1 MPMSPIVLQRLNA
14 LALYA
19 IGFALLAAFYFQI
32 ALNELPCPL
41 CLLQRLGL
49 VALGIGPVLALR
61 LGPRP
66 IHYGVTLLAALL
78 GAAIASRQV
87 MQHIMPGDPGFGSTM
102 LGYHFYTWAFACFA
116 AAILAIA
123 VLLLFDQVFTQ
134 PPTTPQLGLFE
145 TGAIGLLIAL
155 CILNAV
161 SAVLQ
166 CGFYGCPADPER
178 YELLQLLH

>member
-87 MQHIMPGDPGFGSTM
+87 MQHIMPGDPLDHARISLLHVGVRVLRRRHPGDRRAAPVRPGF
-102 LGYHFYTWAFACFA
+102 YA
-116 AAILAIA
+116 AADHA
-123 VLLLFDQVFTQ
+123 
-134 PPTTPQLGLFE
+134 
-145 TGAIGLLIAL
+145 
-155 CILNAV
+155 
-161 SAVLQ
+161 
-166 CGFYGCPADPER
+166 PARPI
-178 YELLQLLH
+178 